1 MSQPPPFPPSPPPD
15 RLFCTAGVHPTRAGT
30 LAAASDLAE
39 LRAVIEE
46 GAAAGKC
53 VAVGEAGLD
62 YARTSFCD
70 VPTQRAAFAAQLAL
84 AADVGMPLF
93 LHLRS
98 AEGEEAGRGA
108 PSAVDD
114 FCAAVAAAPPLPAGG
129 VVHSFDGSAAD
140 LEAVLGLGDQFG
152 VGVNGCSL
160 RTDANLAVAASI
172 PLPRLLLETDAPW
185 CDLRPTH
192 ASAVHAPPPPK
203 AVDKKKWSEG
213 AIIKGRNE
221 PARVAAVAA
230 VVASIKGVS
239 VEEVAAAAW
248 DNTERLFFSKGG
260 GGE

>member
-1 MSQPPPFPPSPPPD
+1 M
-15 RLFCTAGVHPTRAGT
+15 
-30 LAAASDLAE
+30 
-39 LRAVIEE
+39 
-46 GAAAGKC
+46 
-53 VAVGEAGLD
+53 D

-70 VPTQRAAFAAQLAL
+70 VPTQQAAFAAQLAL
-84 AADVGMPLF
+84 AADVSMPLF

-98 AEGEEAGRGA
+98 AEGEEKHEGS
-108 PSAVDD
+108 SAVDD

-140 LEAVLGLGDQFG
+140 LAAVLRLGDQFS
-152 VGVNGCSL
+152 VGINGCSL
-160 RTDANLAVAASI
+160 RTDDNLTVAASI
-172 PLPRLLLETDAPW
+172 PLSRLLLETDAPW

-213 AIIKGRNE
+213 AIVKGRNE

-230 VVASIKGVS
+230 VVAAVKGVS

-248 DNTERLFFSKGG
+248 DNTERLFFCKGR
-260 GGE
+260 E